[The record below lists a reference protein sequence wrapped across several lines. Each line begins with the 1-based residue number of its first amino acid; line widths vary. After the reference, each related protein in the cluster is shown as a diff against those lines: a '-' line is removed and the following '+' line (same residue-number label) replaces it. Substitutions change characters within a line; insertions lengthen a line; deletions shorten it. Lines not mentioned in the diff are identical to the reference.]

1 MNFARQQEQAERTAR
16 RLTWL
21 HGFASAAVVIG
32 VDALATLAWHLL
44 FGAGTEPPDGF
55 HAVNI
60 GVVLALIVGGA
71 WLETSRLR
79 EDGAL
84 IARRLGAVAV
94 DPLGDPLH
102 RRLQNLLEELAIA
115 ARIGVPRAFVLE
127 DEPTIN
133 ALTAGMDRNQSVVV
147 VTRGALVRLSRDEL
161 QGVLAHEVSHIVN
174 GDVRLNTRLLGMNH
188 GLQWVALL
196 GRSML
201 SPALR
206 SADAKPGLDGVL
218 ALPLALA
225 GAIVLAVGA
234 LGELAA
240 LVIQA
245 GIGRQRE
252 YFADAQAVAFTRQR
266 DGLGGAL
273 RKVAGLPAVLTRE
286 AAAIGVAPRDPRRAA
301 ALRHPYWQNV
311 SHLLLVGRVASGR
324 WFETHPPLRERVRRL
339 YGRDMTPVEPPELS
353 DTDRREPELPAVSLA
368 VSAGAALDDEEGS
381 VLPGPVRAGTA
392 ALAFA
397 RMRDADGPAPGPL
410 WADTLPGRAGPSG
423 RGPAAALPGG
433 RAAAPDGGLASSGD
447 RIAWPGDVIAIARG
461 VAADPAGT
469 SAIAAAADR
478 LVQATREPAGAAAL
492 VAALVWTPGQ
502 PAPRWDEGWA
512 CAAQRQES
520 LRAAVA
526 AVPVEVLRGLRWP
539 LMELAVARLQPLSR
553 PARESLLT
561 TVRGVV
567 DHDARLTLPEWIYVA
582 LLRLRLRLE
591 PRRAGGLRRA
601 GYGDALDARG
611 IRVLFA
617 LVAHC
622 AHVSE
627 AKADRAANAAIRAL
641 DLAPIGGSAGPL
653 TIETLEQAMRGAALL
668 PPLARPL
675 LVRQLVSLLPTDAGH
690 EVRDFLRLF
699 CVAIDTPPPRLP
711 PHGPVWTAM
720 RAAGSPPRDEQAD
733 EVLAGAD
740 A

>member
-1 MNFARQQEQAERTAR
+1 MNLARQQAQAERTAR

-32 VDALATLAWHLL
+32 VDALATLAWYLL
-44 FGAGTEPPDGF
+44 FGATTEPPHGF
-55 HAVNI
+55 HAANI
-60 GVVLALIVGGA
+60 GVVLVLIVGGA

-94 DPLGDPLH
+94 DTLGDTLH

-161 QGVLAHEVSHIVN
+161 QGVLAHEVSHIVS
-174 GDVRLNTRLLGMNH
+174 GDARLNTRLLGMNH
-188 GLQWVALL
+188 GLQWVALF

-201 SPALR
+201 SRALR
-206 SADAKPGLDGVL
+206 SAGATRGLHAVL
-218 ALPLALA
+218 ALPLALT
-225 GAIVLAVGA
+225 GATVLAVGT

-240 LVIQA
+240 LAIQA
-245 GIGRQRE
+245 GVGRQRE

-273 RKVAGLPAVLTRE
+273 RKVAGLPAVLARE
-286 AAAIGVAPRDPRRAA
+286 AEAAGAAPRDPRRAA

-311 SHLLLVGRVASGR
+311 SHLLLVGQVASDR
-324 WFETHPPLRERVRRL
+324 WFETHPPLCERVRRL
-339 YGRDMTPVEPPELS
+339 YRCDMAPVEPPELS
-353 DTDRREPELPAVSLA
+353 DSERREPELPAVSLA
-368 VSAGAALDDEEGS
+368 VSAGAALDDEDQAMALVTAQAGASALEF
-381 VLPGPVRAGTA
+381 VRVPGAGG
-392 ALAFA
+392 L
-397 RMRDADGPAPGPL
+397 APGTP
-410 WADTLPGRAGPSG
+410 WPDTLPGLTVPHA
-423 RGPAAALPGG
+423 
-433 RAAAPDGGLASSGD
+433 GGLAGAS
-447 RIAWPGDVIAIARG
+447 PGDVVAFAR
-461 VAADPAGT
+461 VVSADPAGT
-469 SAIAAAADR
+469 PLNAAAADR

-492 VAALVWTPGQ
+492 VAALLGTPGQ
-502 PAPRWDEGWA
+502 PAPCWDEGWA
-512 CAAQRQES
+512 CAAQRQEL

-553 PARESLLT
+553 PARESLLA

-567 DHDARLTLPEWIYVA
+567 NQDDCLSLPEWIYIA

-591 PRRAGGLRRA
+591 PRRAGGLRRT
-601 GYGDALDARG
+601 GTGDPLDARG

-617 LVAHC
+617 LLAHC

-627 AKADRAANAAIRAL
+627 ARADRAANAAIRAL
-641 DLAPIGGSAGPL
+641 GLAPIGGSAGPL
-653 TIETLEQAMRGAALL
+653 TIESLEQAMRGAALL

-675 LVRQLVSLLPTDAGH
+675 LVLQLVSLLPPDAGH
-690 EVRDFLRLF
+690 EVRDFLRLL

-711 PHGPVWTAM
+711 PQDPDCRGMH
-720 RAAGSPPRDEQAD
+720 AAGAGPRDDQTAD
-733 EVLAGAD
+733 VLAGAD

>member
-1 MNFARQQEQAERTAR
+1 MNFARQQEQSERTAR

-32 VDALATLAWHLL
+32 LDALATLAWHLV
-44 FGAGTEPPDGF
+44 FGAGIEPPHGF

-60 GVVLALIVGGA
+60 GVVLGLIVGGA
-71 WLETSRLR
+71 WLETARLR

-127 DEPTIN
+127 DEPMIN

-201 SPALR
+201 SPARRPVGSMRVLH
-206 SADAKPGLDGVL
+206 AVL
-218 ALPLALA
+218 ALPLALC

-240 LVIQA
+240 LAIQA

-252 YFADAQAVAFTRQR
+252 FFADAQSVDFTRQR

-273 RKVAGLPAVLTRE
+273 RKVAGLPAVLARE
-286 AAAIGVAPRDPRRAA
+286 AEAAGAAPRDPRRAA

-339 YGRDMTPVEPPELS
+339 YGRDMTPLEPTELS
-353 DTDRREPELPAVSLA
+353 DSERLEPELPAVSLA
-368 VSAGAALDDEEGS
+368 VSAGAALDDVGQA
-381 VLPGPVRAGTA
+381 VAPGIARAGTV

-397 RMRDADGPAPGPL
+397 RV
-410 WADTLPGRAGPSG
+410 
-423 RGPAAALPGG
+423 AAADL
-433 RAAAPDGGLASSGD
+433 
-447 RIAWPGDVIAIARG
+447 
-461 VAADPAGT
+461 AGT
-469 SAIAAAADR
+469 PAIAAAADR

-492 VAALVWTPGQ
+492 VAALLGTPGR
-502 PAPRWDEGWA
+502 PAPCWDEGWA

-553 PARESLLT
+553 PARESLLA

-591 PRRAGGLRRA
+591 PRRAGGLRRT
-601 GYGDALDARG
+601 GTGDPLDARG

-622 AHVSE
+622 ANVSE

-641 DLAPIGGSAGPL
+641 ELAPIGGSAGPL
-653 TIETLEQAMRGAALL
+653 TIESLEQAMRGAALL

-675 LVRQLVSLLPTDAGH
+675 LVRQLVSLLPPDAGC
-690 EVRDFLRLF
+690 EVRDFLRLL

-711 PHGPVWTAM
+711 PQGPVWKAM
-720 RAAGSPPRDEQAD
+720 RAAGAGPRDEQTD
-733 EVLAGAD
+733 DVLASAD

>member
-44 FGAGTEPPDGF
+44 FGAATEPPNGF

-60 GVVLALIVGGA
+60 GVVLALIAGGA

-94 DPLGDPLH
+94 DTLGDPLH

-133 ALTAGMDRNQSVVV
+133 ALTAGMDRNQAVVV

-188 GLQWVALL
+188 GLQWVALF

-206 SADAKPGLDGVL
+206 SADAKSGLDGLL
-218 ALPLALA
+218 ALPLALI
-225 GAIVLAVGA
+225 GAIVVAVGA

-240 LVIQA
+240 LAIQA

-273 RKVAGLPAVLTRE
+273 RKVAGLPAVLARE
-286 AAAIGVAPRDPRRAA
+286 AAAAGAAQRDPRRAA

-353 DTDRREPELPAVSLA
+353 DADRREPELPAVSLA
-368 VSAGAALDDEEGS
+368 VSAGAALDDEERS
-381 VLPGPVRAGTA
+381 VLPGSTRAGTA

-397 RMRDADGPAPGPL
+397 RMRGADGPAPGAL
-410 WADTLPGRAGPSG
+410 WADTLQGLAKPSG
-423 RGPAAALPGG
+423 SGPAAALPGAG
-433 RAAAPDGGLASSGD
+433 AVAPGGVAAS
-447 RIAWPGDVIAIARG
+447 PGDVIAIARV
-461 VAADPAGT
+461 VAADPAGAP
-469 SAIAAAADR
+469 AIAEAADR
-478 LVQATREPAGAAAL
+478 LVRATREPAGAAAL
-492 VAALVWTPGQ
+492 VAALVGTPGQ

-512 CAAQRQES
+512 CAAQREES

-601 GYGDALDARG
+601 GSGDALDARG

-641 DLAPIGGSAGPL
+641 DLAPIGASAGPL
-653 TIETLEQAMRGAALL
+653 TIETLEHAMRGAALL

-675 LVRQLVSLLPTDAGH
+675 LVRHLVSLLPPDAGQ
-690 EVRDFLRLF
+690 EVRDFLRLL

-711 PHGPVWTAM
+711 PHGPVWAAT
-720 RAAGSPPRDEQAD
+720 RAAGGGPSDDQTD

>member
-21 HGFASAAVVIG
+21 HGFASVAVVIG
-32 VDALATLAWHLL
+32 VDAVATLAWHLL
-44 FGAGTEPPDGF
+44 FGAATEPPNGF
-55 HAVNI
+55 HAVII
-60 GVVLALIVGGA
+60 GVVLALIAGGA

-79 EDGAL
+79 QDGAL

-133 ALTAGMDRNQSVVV
+133 ALTAGMDRNQAVVV
-147 VTRGALVRLSRDEL
+147 VTRGALVRLGRDEL

-174 GDVRLNTRLLGMNH
+174 GDMRLNTRLLGMNH

-206 SADAKPGLDGVL
+206 SADAKPGLDRVL

-240 LVIQA
+240 RVIQA

-273 RKVAGLPAVLTRE
+273 RKVAGLPAVLARE
-286 AAAIGVAPRDPRRAA
+286 AAARGARPRDPLRAA

-324 WFETHPPLRERVRRL
+324 RFETHPPLRERVRRL
-339 YGRDMTPVEPPELS
+339 YGRDMTPLEPPELS

-368 VSAGAALDDEEGS
+368 VSAGAALDDEERS
-381 VLPGPVRAGTA
+381 MVPGLARAGTA

-397 RMRDADGPAPGPL
+397 RVVAAGPAG
-410 WADTLPGRAGPSG
+410 
-423 RGPAAALPGG
+423 
-433 RAAAPDGGLASSGD
+433 AP
-447 RIAWPGDVIAIARG
+447 
-461 VAADPAGT
+461 
-469 SAIAAAADR
+469 AIAAATDR

-492 VAALVWTPGQ
+492 VAALVGTPDQ
-502 PAPRWDEGWA
+502 PAPAWDEGWA
-512 CAAQRQES
+512 CAAKRQES

-553 PARESLLT
+553 PARESLLA

-601 GYGDALDARG
+601 GGGDALDARG

-641 DLAPIGGSAGPL
+641 ELAPIGASAGPL
-653 TIETLEQAMRGAALL
+653 TIETLEHAMRGAALL

-675 LVRQLVSLLPTDAGH
+675 LVRQLVSLLPPDAGH
-690 EVRDFLRLF
+690 EVRDFLRLL

-711 PHGPVWTAM
+711 PHGPVWAAT
-720 RAAGSPPRDEQAD
+720 RASGGGPSDDQTD

>member
-1 MNFARQQEQAERTAR
+1 VNFARQQAQAERTAR

-32 VDALATLAWHLL
+32 VDALATLAWHVL
-44 FGAGTEPPDGF
+44 FGATTEPPHGF

-94 DPLGDPLH
+94 DTLGDPLH

-161 QGVLAHEVSHIVN
+161 EGVLAHEVSHIVN
-174 GDVRLNTRLLGMNH
+174 GDARLNTRLLGMNH
-188 GLQWVALL
+188 GLQWVALF

-201 SPALR
+201 SRALR
-206 SADAKPGLDGVL
+206 SAGSIRGLHAVL
-218 ALPLALA
+218 ALPLALT

-240 LVIQA
+240 LAIQA
-245 GIGRQRE
+245 GVGRQRE

-273 RKVAGLPAVLTRE
+273 RKVAGLPAVLARE
-286 AAAIGVAPRDPRRAA
+286 AEAAGAAPRDPGRAA

-311 SHLLLVGRVASGR
+311 SHLLLVGRVASDR

-339 YGRDMTPVEPPELS
+339 YRCDMAPVEPPELS
-353 DTDRREPELPAVSLA
+353 DSERREPELPAVSLA
-368 VSAGAALDDEEGS
+368 VSAGAALDDEDQAMAL
-381 VLPGPVRAGTA
+381 VTARTGTS
-392 ALAFA
+392 ALVFA
-397 RMRDADGPAPGPL
+397 RVPGAGGPAPGAL
-410 WADTLPGRAGPSG
+410 WPDTLPGLAGPH
-423 RGPAAALPGG
+423 PGG
-433 RAAAPDGGLASSGD
+433 MAGAS
-447 RIAWPGDVIAIARG
+447 PGDVVAFAPV
-461 VAADPAGT
+461 VAADPAGA
-469 SAIAAAADR
+469 SANAAAADR

-492 VAALVWTPGQ
+492 LAALLGVPGQ
-502 PAPRWDEGWA
+502 PAPCWDEGWA

-520 LRAAVA
+520 MRAAVA
-526 AVPVEVLRGLRWP
+526 AVPVDMLRGLRWP

-553 PARESLLT
+553 PARESLLA

-567 DHDARLTLPEWIYVA
+567 NHDGCLTLPEWIYVA

-591 PRRAGGLRRA
+591 PRRAGGLRRT
-601 GYGDALDARG
+601 GTGDPLDARG

-617 LVAHC
+617 LLAHC

-627 AKADRAANAAIRAL
+627 ARADRAANAAIRAL
-641 DLAPIGGSAGPL
+641 GLAPIGGSAGPL
-653 TIETLEQAMRGAALL
+653 TIESLEQAMRGAALL

-675 LVRQLVSLLPTDAGH
+675 LVLQLVSLLPPDAGH
-690 EVRDFLRLF
+690 EARDFLYLL

-711 PHGPVWTAM
+711 PQGPVWRGM
-720 RAAGSPPRDEQAD
+720 HAAGAGPRDDQTAD
-733 EVLAGAD
+733 VLAGAD

>member
-1 MNFARQQEQAERTAR
+1 MNFARQQEQAARTAR

-44 FGAGTEPPDGF
+44 FGAATEPPHGF
-55 HAVNI
+55 HGVTI

-94 DPLGDPLH
+94 DTLSDPLH

-115 ARIGVPRAFVLE
+115 ARVGVPRAFVLE

-133 ALTAGMDRNQSVVV
+133 ALTAGMDRNQAVVV

-174 GDVRLNTRLLGMNH
+174 GDVRLNTRLLGMNY
-188 GLQWVALL
+188 GLQRVALL

-201 SPALR
+201 SRALR
-206 SADAKPGLDGVL
+206 AAGTMRGLDSVL
-218 ALPLALA
+218 ALPLALT

-240 LVIQA
+240 LAIQA

-252 YFADAQAVAFTRQR
+252 YFADAQAVDFTRQR

-273 RKVAGLPAVLTRE
+273 RKVAGLPAVLARE
-286 AAAIGVAPRDPRRAA
+286 AEAAGAAPRDPRRAA
-301 ALRHPYWQNV
+301 ALRHPYCQNV

-324 WFETHPPLRERVRRL
+324 WFETHPPLCERVRRL
-339 YGRDMTPVEPPELS
+339 YGRDMTPLEPPQLC
-353 DTDRREPELPAVSLA
+353 DTERLEPELPAVSLA
-368 VSAGAALDDEEGS
+368 VSAGAALDDGGPA
-381 VLPGPVRAGTA
+381 VAPGTARAGTA

-397 RMRDADGPAPGPL
+397 R
-410 WADTLPGRAGPSG
+410 
-423 RGPAAALPGG
+423 
-433 RAAAPDGGLASSGD
+433 
-447 RIAWPGDVIAIARG
+447 V

-469 SAIAAAADR
+469 PAIAAAAER

-492 VAALVWTPGQ
+492 VAALLGTPGQ
-502 PAPRWDEGWA
+502 PAPCWDEGWT

-526 AVPVEVLRGLRWP
+526 AVPVDVLRGLRWP

-591 PRRAGGLRRA
+591 PRRAGGLRRIRA
-601 GYGDALDARG
+601 GDALDARG

-641 DLAPIGGSAGPL
+641 ELAPIGGSAGPL
-653 TIETLEQAMRGAALL
+653 TLESLEQAMRGATLL

-675 LVRQLVSLLPTDAGH
+675 LVRQLVSLLPPDAGH

-711 PHGPVWTAM
+711 QPGPVWTAM
-720 RAAGSPPRDEQAD
+720 RAAGAVPRDDQTH